1 MYRDSNKEKQ
11 TQKEINR
18 FITILSDDHSSNL
31 ELIAPEENSSK
42 VGANQNKTFE
52 YWCDALNHLLGKEMT
67 SSKKQEDEK
76 MLLMHEI
83 ELRLLDIED
92 IIDELPDKEPEIP
105 PLPDLASLGIQQ
117 C

>member
-11 TQKEINR
+11 TAKEINR

-31 ELIAPEENSSK
+31 ELIAPEENK
-42 VGANQNKTFE
+42 NKTFE

-67 SSKKQEDEK
+67 SSQKQEDEK

-83 ELRLLDIED
+83 KLRLLDIED
-92 IIDELPDKEPEIP
+92 IIDELPEEEPPIP